1 MIKVTCEITISAL
14 ETTSDFVPFKFMDS
28 FDRYIKWKLQIF
40 DTIAS
45 VNTAA
50 DSANGGCQLE
60 KLPPCRKREM
70 KIQT

>member
-1 MIKVTCEITISAL
+1 
-14 ETTSDFVPFKFMDS
+14 MDS

-40 DTIAS
+40 DAMAS

-60 KLPPCRKREM
+60 KLSPCRKREM